1 MILQT
6 RIDLNGL
13 KDSFKA
19 GDSSSILEVC
29 HQLASRLGQIKSPT
43 GIIAREIETNLKM
56 KNQNGL
62 VELLDKL
69 DLEINSF
76 PVPVSP
82 NTKILKSVGATGL
95 MCFSA
100 TSEFPTT

>member
-1 MILQT
+1 MGDELILHDILEELILQT
-6 RIDLNGL
+6 RLDLHGL

-43 GIIAREIETNLKM
+43 GIIARKIETNLKM

-62 VELLDKL
+62 AELLDKL
-69 DLEINSF
+69 DLEVNSLLDQLAIQF
-76 PVPVSP
+76 SVIDVS
-82 NTKILKSVGATGL
+82 
-95 MCFSA
+95 
-100 TSEFPTT
+100 ED